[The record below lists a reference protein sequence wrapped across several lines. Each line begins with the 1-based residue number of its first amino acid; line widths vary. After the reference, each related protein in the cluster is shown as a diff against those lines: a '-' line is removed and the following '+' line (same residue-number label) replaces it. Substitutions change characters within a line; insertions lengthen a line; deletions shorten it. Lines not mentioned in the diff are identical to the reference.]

1 MADFLHRVRAA
12 LQGSGGVKSEVT
24 PRPGTGSVGAARH
37 SNGLQAFTADWTK
50 VENLRVLDLGATSN
64 ANLTFIIS
72 SGHKV
77 YTEDLLREARNPVYQ
92 RPTEKGPALDPE
104 AFLAATLQYPA
115 ASFDRILLW
124 DLPDYLPELLVKPL
138 VARLDSILR
147 PGGSVLAY
155 FHTRDAGPGAP
166 FCRYHIRDAHTIEMR
181 PGDTFPLQRI
191 FNNRH
196 VENLFRDFN
205 SIKFFLARDNL
216 REVLVS
222 K

>member
-1 MADFLHRVRAA
+1 MVQFLHRVRAA
-12 LQGSGGVKSEVT
+12 LQGSSGAKT
-24 PRPGTGSVGAARH
+24 DAAPRQNVGATAAARH

-64 ANLTFIIS
+64 ANLTFIIGN
-72 SGHKV
+72 GHKV

-92 RPTEKGPALDPE
+92 RPTEKGMALDPE

-138 VARLDSILR
+138 VARLDAILR

-166 FCRYHIRDAHTIEMR
+166 FCRYHIRDAQTLEMR
-181 PGDTFPLQRI
+181 PGEAFPLQRI

-196 VENLFRDFN
+196 VENLFRDYH

-216 REVLVS
+216 REVLVT